1 MTSVSGMSDAV
12 SRFPVTEL
20 EDLPELRAFLDYHEV
35 PMERSDGL
43 SKAER
48 ELVVVATSGANRLP
62 RRHTHG
68 QTCEPLEGRSARR
81 SAAGQ
86 PRGSGTWRG
95 RDHVI
100 TTSPQNAPSPDR
112 LSTPDRAVDNQ
123 AGHSLEPRFRRQ
135 PPINWT
141 RARPPEEGGGCLRS

>member
-68 QTCEPLEGRSARR
+68 QTCETTRRPQRS
-81 SAAGQ
+81 
-86 PRGSGTWRG
+86 PERG
-95 RDHVI
+95 R
-100 TTSPQNAPSPDR
+100 A
-112 LSTPDRAVDNQ
+112 TP
-123 AGHSLEPRFRRQ
+123 RQ
-135 PPINWT
+135 RDLDGT
-141 RARPPEEGGGCLRS
+141 